1 MGSSATGMATDKEL
15 IKEAGQE
22 LWNTVKKLRPG
33 LPKEARSQLVLKAL
47 LTIGDLPINCKRRWC
62 LDKLLIRS
70 PMRRLRKKAP
80 KADHR
85 SIIRRHQLMPVAVSG
100 LGPRGEGTTSPTG
113 DTPAPA
119 PWGIP
124 GDFSLSAL

>member
-47 LTIGDLPINCKRRWC
+47 LTIGDLPDQLQASMVLGQIADQEPDGPLCLPWLTRQSGRSAFNSDPYYGRSGSICAFCIDKRC
-62 LDKLLIRS
+62 GC
-70 PMRRLRKKAP
+70 AP
-80 KADHR
+80 CRIAN
-85 SIIRRHQLMPVAVSG
+85 
-100 LGPRGEGTTSPTG
+100 
-113 DTPAPA
+113 
-119 PWGIP
+119 
-124 GDFSLSAL
+124 SAA

>member
-47 LTIGDLPINCKRRWC
+47 LTIGDLPINSKPRWC

-70 PMRRLRKKAP
+70 RMRHRRKKLP
-80 KADHR
+80 KADIH
-85 SIIRRHQLMPVAVSG
+85 
-100 LGPRGEGTTSPTG
+100 
-113 DTPAPA
+113 
-119 PWGIP
+119 
-124 GDFSLSAL
+124 